1 MNKVH
6 YNVTGLL
13 NNQIKTQLKNAL
25 NDLDGVQ
32 KVNVDLGRSSVEVG
46 FNNSISEQEVK
57 NGIEH
62 VGCRIDY

>member
-32 KVNVDLGRSSVEVG
+32 KINIDLGRSSVEVG
-46 FNNSISEQEVK
+46 FNNSISEQEVRH
-57 NGIEH
+57 GIEH
-62 VGCRIDY
+62 VGCKIDY

>member
-32 KVNVDLGRSSVEVG
+32 KINIDLGRSSVEVG